1 MRRRVVRAAGL
12 LIALSASLSVPARAD
27 LQLGDVIPA
36 VVYLHGISRAGDKP
50 TLLAGTGFLV
60 TKDDE
65 YFIVTAQ
72 HVAQALPPETMA
84 TFRNRNGDAV
94 SFEVSGLHADP
105 AAWVWHPE
113 ADVAAMRVVL
123 PASDA
128 PPAVV
133 AVAFDQLGKK
143 DEAPGVDTVLTIVGF
158 PLNLATEG
166 KFSPVIKS
174 SHPASELFRHD
185 RFDKHVETT
194 MFVLDDPTTAAFH
207 GAPAFQLPYVRSGGV
222 GVMQAKFACVGLIHG
237 TLTDRS
243 GVQYAAVVPA
253 SYIAE
258 TVRLASRAAPRPAE
272 PPR

>member
-1 MRRRVVRAAGL
+1 MRSSAIVRVVL
-12 LIALSASLSVPARAD
+12 LVALVASLPCVARAD
-27 LQLGDVIPA
+27 LQLADVIPS
-36 VVYLHGISRAGDKP
+36 VVYLHGISRAADKP

-60 TKDDE
+60 TKDDQ

-84 TFRNRNGDAV
+84 TFRNRNGEAV

-123 PASDA
+123 PAGDA
-128 PPAVV
+128 PPAMV
-133 AVAFDQLGKK
+133 AVAFDQLAKK
-143 DEAPGVDTVLTIVGF
+143 DEAPGIDTVLTVVGF

-174 SHPASELFRHD
+174 AHPASELFRHD

-194 MFVLDDPTTAAFH
+194 MFVLDDPTIAAFR

-243 GVQYAAVVPA
+243 GGQYAAVVPA
-253 SYIAE
+253 FYIAE
-258 TVRLASRAAPRPAE
+258 TVRLAGRAAPPAE
-272 PPR
+272 APK

>member
-1 MRRRVVRAAGL
+1 MTRFKLRAAGL
-12 LIALSASLSVPARAD
+12 FIAIAASLPCVARAD
-27 LQLGDVIPA
+27 LQLADVIPS
-36 VVYLHGISRAGDKP
+36 VVHLHGISRAADKP

-60 TKDDE
+60 TKDDQ

-84 TFRNRNGDAV
+84 TFRNRNGEAV

-133 AVAFDQLGKK
+133 AVAFDQLAKK
-143 DEAPGVDTVLTIVGF
+143 DEAPGVDTVLTVVGF

-174 SHPASELFRHD
+174 AHPASELFRHD

-194 MFVLDDPTTAAFH
+194 MFVLDDPTIAAFR

-243 GVQYAAVVPA
+243 GGQYAAVVPA
-253 SYIAE
+253 FYIAE
-258 TVRLASRAAPRPAE
+258 TVRLASRAAPPAE
-272 PPR
+272 APK